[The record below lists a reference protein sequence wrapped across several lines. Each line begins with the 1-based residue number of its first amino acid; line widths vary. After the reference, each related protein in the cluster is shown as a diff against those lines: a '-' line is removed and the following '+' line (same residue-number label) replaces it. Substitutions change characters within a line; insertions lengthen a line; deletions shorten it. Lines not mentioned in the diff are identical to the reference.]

1 MRNLIKSGILLL
13 ILALAQPGFDSSANL
28 QAQNADSTNTSVD
41 SLLDQAPAPSSR
53 SRRGKSKVKKKKKRN
68 WWPFGKSNRKTKAG
82 PDQTRQVQEARTIE
96 KLTQEELNYE
106 FLLSARRG
114 NIRLM
119 RDLMEEG
126 ALINSRDRQGRT
138 ALIEAA
144 RTGKLEVCQILIE
157 YGASVNLRDM
167 YDGTA
172 LLYASKAG
180 YQDIINLLLK
190 NGARNEQL

>member
-1 MRNLIKSGILLL
+1 MRIFLKTSIL
-13 ILALAQPGFDSSANL
+13 ILAVALLQPEFDGTAVIY
-28 QAQNADSTNTSVD
+28 AQNADTTNTSVD

-53 SRRGKSKVKKKKKRN
+53 SRRGSKAKKKKKKGG
-68 WWPFGKSNRKTKAG
+68 WWPFGKSKRKPKAG
-82 PDQTRQVQEARTIE
+82 PDQTRQVQETRTIE

-119 RDLMEEG
+119 RDLLEEG

-172 LLYASKAG
+172 LLYSSKAG
-180 YQDIINLLLK
+180 YQEIINLLLK